1 MLDVTFFS
9 ATATLLDECH
19 ELSRNGGWWNCPVT
33 GESLLPNNAN
43 PEADNMDRY
52 VIATKIA
59 LIHSEVSEALEAYR
73 SDKMDDKLPHR
84 KGIEVELADAIIRI
98 GDLAGALGLDV
109 AAAIQEK
116 FAYNAERAD
125 HKVEN
130 RSKKG
135 GKKF

>member
-1 MLDVTFFS
+1 MLDVTFYS
-9 ATATLLDECH
+9 ATATLLNECH
-19 ELSRNGGWWNCPVT
+19 ELSYKGGWWNCPVT
-33 GESLLPNNAN
+33 GESLLPNNAD
-43 PEADNMDRY
+43 PKADGMERY
-52 VIATKIA
+52 VVATKIA
-59 LIHSEVSEALEAYR
+59 LIHSEVSEALEGYR

-84 KGIEVELADAIIRI
+84 KAIEVELADVIIRV

-116 FAYNAERAD
+116 FAYNAQRAD

-130 RSKKG
+130 RAKKG